1 MAEVIRLICNYEC
14 NDVGAWLPPE
24 KLRLLTFW
32 RVKYKPL
39 RCFLYPVACSSTVLS
54 LKNVSVY
61 PDLPWWLAATGR
73 FTSCLAPRLWDK
85 PQKTQSLSA
94 SNGLCL
100 LQWMVGI
107 IAISIS
113 EFWSFINLSWFFS
126 PNEMGVRRDWQLRPS
141 EKLISVVFA
150 SEWDSWALDQ

>member
-1 MAEVIRLICNYEC
+1 MPNMQLWVQWCWSLA
-14 NDVGAWLPPE
+14 PPE

-39 RCFLYPVACSSTVLS
+39 CSFLYPVACSSTVLS

-73 FTSCLAPRLWDK
+73 FTTCLAPRLWDK
-85 PQKTQSLSA
+85 PITKHF
-94 SNGLCL
+94 CV
-100 LQWMVGI
+100 QWIVP
-107 IAISIS
+107 IAMDGWYYSH
-113 EFWSFINLSWFFS
+113 FYFIVLILYKLELIFS
-126 PNEMGVRRDWQLRPS
+126 PNEMGVKRDWQLIPS
-141 EKLISVVFA
+141 EKLISVMFA